1 MYTGLILKESLKN
14 TTVLTDA
21 RITITKEET
30 WSVKKKAVDW
40 QPKAWTAIYI
50 EGSDKDMEDV
60 ANIVSNSIRE
70 KWYANLSDSM
80 TDFVIFHKRIFAY
93 AKGDNDKKQAAR
105 KYGAS
110 IGVPEHQLDW

>member
-1 MYTGLILKESLKN
+1 MYTGLILKENLEN

-21 RITITKEET
+21 RITTTKEET
-30 WSVKKKAVDW
+30 WDVGNNAVDW
-40 QPKAWTAIYI
+40 QPKIWTAIYF
-50 EGSDKDMEDV
+50 EVADKDMEDI
-60 ANIVSNSIRE
+60 ANIVSNSIFE
-70 KWYANLSDSM
+70 KWYANLSGSA

-93 AKGDNDKKQAAR
+93 AKGDNDRKQAAR